1 MLNIVIPMA
10 GKGLRFVEAGY
21 TDPKPL
27 IEIYKK
33 KMIQIVIENLTPKIA
48 HRFIFICRKEHLE
61 KYDLKQIL
69 KSLSPGCTILS
80 LNKIT
85 EGAACT
91 VLEAKELINNND
103 ELMIANCDQYI
114 EFSINDYL
122 EEINNDNTDGL
133 IMTMKANDKKWSFI
147 RYNKQNLVTEV
158 VEKVVISDEATVG
171 IYNFKTGSDFV
182 SAANK
187 MIKLNLR
194 VNGEFYVAPTYNQL
208 ISDNKIIRF
217 CNIGEVN
224 NGMYGLGTPEDLNSF
239 TLKKVLP

>member
-10 GKGLRFVEAGY
+10 GKGSRFVEAGY

-27 IEIYKK
+27 IVINKK
-33 KMIQIVIENLTPKIA
+33 TMIQIVIENLTPKIA

-61 KYDLKQIL
+61 KYDLKHTL
-69 KSLSPGCTILS
+69 KSLSPGCIILS

-114 EFSINDYL
+114 EFGINDYL

-187 MIKLNLR
+187 MIKQNLR

-224 NGMYGLGTPEDLNSF
+224 NGMYGLGTPEDLNLF
-239 TLKKVLP
+239 TLEKVLP